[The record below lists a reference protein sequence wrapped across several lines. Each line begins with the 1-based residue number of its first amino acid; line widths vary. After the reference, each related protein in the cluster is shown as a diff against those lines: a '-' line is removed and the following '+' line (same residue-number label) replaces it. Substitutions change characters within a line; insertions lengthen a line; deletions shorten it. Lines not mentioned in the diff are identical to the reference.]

1 MHTQQEYVSRVQELG
16 GNGYVPKDA
25 GAKILK
31 DVITSV
37 FTTDTFCN
45 ASNAAYCNPFNNL
58 SPTENRIATLI
69 IKGKSNK
76 EIADELNRS
85 KETIDTHRKSIY
97 RKLDVHSIVQFI
109 KLSVKYGMVTDT
121 VE

>member
-1 MHTQQEYVSRVQELG
+1 MHTQQEYVSKVQELG

-37 FTTDTFCN
+37 FTADTFCN
-45 ASNAAYCNPFNNL
+45 ASSAAYCNPFNNL
-58 SPTENRIATLI
+58 SPTENRIAKLI

-76 EIADELNRS
+76 EIADELSRS
-85 KETIDTHRKSIY
+85 KETVDTHRKNIY
-97 RKLDVHSIVQFI
+97 RKLDVNSIVDFI
-109 KLSVKYGMVTDT
+109 KLSVKYGMVTDA
-121 VE
+121 VD